1 MKQNSE
7 IGRMMHPLYQE
18 LKGLLK
24 QRISWTGHK
33 DTFHTLVSM
42 MLGIF
47 LCRDVRSGKI
57 ASKSGLSGQIESIE
71 QRYRRWL
78 KNPRIKARTIVD
90 PIAKQLLFSRKKR
103 WIRLQIDRTIID
115 GGFNVL
121 MVTFYHRRRAIP
133 LAWTILP
140 HSGSCSQKDWKP
152 LLKRVNK
159 MISKRSR
166 ILVLGDR
173 EFGTVDLMR
182 FCQTMGWFFDLRVKR
197 TYTVANPHQGFPLQ
211 WKTLGSLLAFRAQ
224 VRFIR
229 DWLYVQDEF
238 FRVNFVLTCAEDSD
252 DPWILATN
260 LPPTQRVI
268 EEYKRRFGCEEFF
281 SDMKARGFDVE
292 KTQLRHADRFDRL
305 LIVLVL
311 LAFWLWST
319 ARRLF
324 VTRQIR
330 SLVGQ
335 CHQHRYSHFQ
345 LAYRWLERQITNRL
359 SIIPDPQ
366 YQFGL
371 FA

>member
-1 MKQNSE
+1 
-7 IGRMMHPLYQE
+7 MHSLYQE

-24 QRISWTGHK
+24 QRIVWRGHK

-47 LCRDVRSGKI
+47 LSRDVRLGRI
-57 ASKSGLSGQIESIE
+57 APKSGLSGQMESIE

-78 KNPRIKARTIVD
+78 KNPRIKAKEIVD
-90 PIAKQLLFSRKKR
+90 PVAKALLFSRKKR
-103 WIRLQIDRTIID
+103 WIRLQIDRTLVD
-115 GGFNVL
+115 ARFNVL
-121 MVTFYHRRRAIP
+121 MVSVYHRHRAIP
-133 LAWTILP
+133 LVWTVLP
-140 HSGSCSQKDWKP
+140 HSGSCSQSDWQP
-152 LLKRVNK
+152 LLNRVYN
-159 MISKRSR
+159 MVSKKSR
-166 ILVLGDR
+166 VIVLGDR

-182 FCQTMGWFFDLRVKR
+182 YCEQKAWFFDLRVKR
-197 TYTVANPHQGFPLQ
+197 TYTVANPHAGFPLQ
-211 WKTLGSLLAFRAQ
+211 WKQLGSLLAFRGQ
-224 VRFIR
+224 VRFIH

-238 FRVNFVLTCAEDSD
+238 YRVNFVLTCAEDSD

-292 KTQLRHADRFDRL
+292 KTQLCHDKRFERL

-319 ARRLF
+319 ARRLL
-324 VTRQIR
+324 VTQQIR

-345 LAYRWLERQITNRL
+345 LAYRWLERQITEQQ
-359 SIIPDPQ
+359 SIIPDPK

-371 FA
+371 FV